1 MLRLLTI
8 TSLLLPG
15 VGEEGFTHIAM
26 LAQKWARGNG
36 DKGHPNAMLQLE
48 LQDDICPK
56 RGAYK

>member
-1 MLRLLTI
+1 M
-8 TSLLLPG
+8 PG